1 MSSKEIT
8 KKRKSSSKEAA
19 GQANPSSKRRAVA
32 SDKSKNEQAKVEE
45 LEAQISE
52 SRKYYN
58 NIATLISMLNLNDFN
73 EPPNLAVAV
82 ALCRVFCRLI
92 AGGNLQLPSK
102 ANEQEQIVVGWLK
115 ERLQEYQN
123 ALLDIIRHADT
134 PSQVCLSLST
144 AILNS
149 VLTPI

>member
-1 MSSKEIT
+1 MANEIT
-8 KKRKSSSKEAA
+8 KKRKIPKDTGNQST
-19 GQANPSSKRRAVA
+19 KRRAVA
-32 SDKSKNEQAKVEE
+32 SDQSKNEQAKIEE

-58 NIATLISMLNLNDFN
+58 NIATLISMLNVDNIAKDSEEL
-73 EPPNLAVAV
+73 PNLAVAV

-102 ANEQEQIVVGWLK
+102 ASEQEQIVVGWLK

-123 ALLDIIRHADT
+123 ALLDIIRYANSS
-134 PSQVCLSLST
+134 SQVCLFDL
-144 AILNS
+144 
-149 VLTPI
+149 VFFGMD